1 MQYREM
7 TVLDESILLMTF
19 CCVGEISPE
28 DLQFVS
34 VHDHSVLYCPRKP
47 TFLGLETCHN

>member
-1 MQYREM
+1 MPYHEM

-19 CCVGEISPE
+19 YSICEISPE

-34 VHDHSVLYCPRKP
+34 VHTHSFLYCPRKP
-47 TFLGLETCHN
+47 AILGLETCHN